1 VTEVS
6 QEAELRYVRNRTAI
20 LGGHV
25 KKHIGLG
32 ASALAIT
39 AAVGSLALISPSVAD
54 AAPGGGPSAVNVV
67 GEPYAKAVQI
77 LKSQGVSQ
85 RFNGSFAGQIPQSF
99 CIVDQQKATKEG
111 VMLLHLDCTQ
121 KAADNATDDT
131 PATGG
136 TAAAPGAP
144 GAPGAAPGAPA
155 PGAGQGTYGGP
166 IGVPV
171 PVG

>member
-20 LGGHV
+20 PGGHV
-25 KKHIGLG
+25 KKHIRLG
-32 ASALAIT
+32 ASALAAT
-39 AAVGSLALISPSVAD
+39 AAAASVGLISPTVAQSD
-54 AAPGGGPSAVNVV
+54 PGSNSAVNVV
-67 GEPYAKAVQI
+67 GEQYAKAVAI

-99 CIVDQQKATKEG
+99 CIVDQQKATQEG

-121 KAADNATDDT
+121 QAADNATDDV
-131 PATGG
+131 PAGG
-136 TAAAPGAP
+136 AAGVKPGAP
-144 GAPGAAPGAPA
+144 GGAPGAPA

-171 PVG
+171 PVGG

>member
-1 VTEVS
+1 M
-6 QEAELRYVRNRTAI
+6 
-20 LGGHV
+20 
-25 KKHIGLG
+25 KKHIRLG
-32 ASALAIT
+32 ASALAAT
-39 AAVGSLALISPSVAD
+39 AFAASVGLICPTVAQSD
-54 AAPGGGPSAVNVV
+54 PGSGSAVNVV
-67 GEPYAKAVQI
+67 GEQYAKAVAI

-121 KAADNATDDT
+121 QAADNATADV
-131 PATGG
+131 PAGGATGV
-136 TAAAPGAP
+136 TPGAP
-144 GAPGAAPGAPA
+144 GGAAPGAPA

-171 PVG
+171 PVGG